1 MTSWA
6 TIAKRNIQSIPHSTT
21 ASINAGPARTG
32 PARTESAEISIAVYT
47 ASLGDAY
54 DKQARANDKQARA
67 TLEREEQSPHC
78 KPTYI
83 YMNRPDAPT
92 VCPIFKTSEDQEKW
106 MRHEAIQ
113 NDAYSNAMFER
124 RMQEWR
130 IKNNWQLPPM
140 KTAVSKDEQ
149 LCGFYVSK
157 DDDKDDKN
165 VVKYVTPYSTGRDL
179 EHEGMV
185 NMMWC
190 LIHSRADE
198 LVACKTVA
206 DFNALF
212 EQTIRLEYPS
222 YPSFSMQYGLK
233 RIITP
238 RKLLWLLSQKANVF
252 PGKARHETAR
262 WLVDPTNQ
270 YPAPVFDP
278 QVYTKSMVFFNLS
291 ACRMSVGTGD
301 EREVRTTKPV
311 FIVGTSGGRNETG
324 ICVVERLAQFGDE
337 AKIRW
342 LLSAQQLRKM
352 DRVVFSPDCCPFRS
366 KSYDSDDSD
375 YW

>member
-1 MTSWA
+1 MSSWA
-6 TIAKRNIQSIPHSTT
+6 SVAKRNIPSTPKSTATAAEKHIPSTPDLYAA
-21 ASINAGPARTG
+21 ASIA
-32 PARTESAEISIAVYT
+32 ESCDT
-47 ASLGDAY
+47 D
-54 DKQARANDKQARA
+54 DKRAQA
-67 TLEREEQSPHC
+67 TLRREEQSQC
-78 KPTYI
+78 RPTHI
-83 YMNRPDAPT
+83 YLRRPDAPT
-92 VCPIFKTSEDQEKW
+92 VSPIFRTREEQLQW
-106 MRHEAIQ
+106 MHTEAIK
-113 NDAYSNAMFER
+113 NDAHSNELFER

-130 IKNNWQLPPM
+130 VRNNWLLPPM
-140 KTAVSKDEQ
+140 KTEVSKDEQ
-149 LCGFYVSK
+149 IRGFYIGK
-157 DDDKDDKN
+157 DDDNAKDVD

-190 LIHSRADE
+190 LVHSRADE

-222 YPSFSMQYGLK
+222 YPSFSLQYGLK
-233 RIITP
+233 RVITP
-238 RKLLWLLSQKANVF
+238 RKLLWLFSQKANLF
-252 PGKARHETAR
+252 PGKARHGTAR

-278 QVYTKSMVFFNLS
+278 NVYTKSMVFFNLR
-291 ACRMSVGTGD
+291 ACRGATISTD

-311 FIVGTSGGRNETG
+311 YLVGAMGGRDETG
-324 ICVVERLAQFGDE
+324 ICVVERLTQFGNE

-342 LLSAQQLRKM
+342 LLSAKQLREM
-352 DRVVFSPDCCPFRS
+352 ERVVFSPDCCPFRA

>member
-1 MTSWA
+1 MHT
-6 TIAKRNIQSIPHSTT
+6 
-21 ASINAGPARTG
+21 
-32 PARTESAEISIAVYT
+32 
-47 ASLGDAY
+47 
-54 DKQARANDKQARA
+54 
-67 TLEREEQSPHC
+67 
-78 KPTYI
+78 
-83 YMNRPDAPT
+83 
-92 VCPIFKTSEDQEKW
+92 
-106 MRHEAIQ
+106 EAIK
-113 NDAYSNAMFER
+113 NDAHSNELFER

-130 IKNNWQLPPM
+130 VRNNWLLPPM
-140 KTAVSKDEQ
+140 KTEVSKDEQ
-149 LCGFYVSK
+149 IRGFYIGK
-157 DDDKDDKN
+157 DDDNAKDVD

-190 LIHSRADE
+190 LVHSRADE

-222 YPSFSMQYGLK
+222 YPSFSLQYGLK
-233 RIITP
+233 RVITP
-238 RKLLWLLSQKANVF
+238 RKLLWLFSQKANLF
-252 PGKARHETAR
+252 PGKARHGTAR

-278 QVYTKSMVFFNLS
+278 NVYTKSMVFFNLR
-291 ACRMSVGTGD
+291 ACRGATISTD

-311 FIVGTSGGRNETG
+311 YLVGAMGGRDETG
-324 ICVVERLAQFGDE
+324 ICVVERLTQFGNE

-342 LLSAQQLRKM
+342 LLSAKQLREM
-352 DRVVFSPDCCPFRS
+352 ERVVFSPDCCPFRA

>member
-1 MTSWA
+1 MSSWA
-6 TIAKRNIQSIPHSTT
+6 SVAKRNIPSTPKST
-21 ASINAGPARTG
+21 AIATAGPA
-32 PARTESAEISIAVYT
+32 AEKPKPSTLDLCAAASIAESCDT
-47 ASLGDAY
+47 D
-54 DKQARANDKQARA
+54 DKREYERY
-67 TLEREEQSPHC
+67 EREEQSQYR
-78 KPTYI
+78 PTHI
-83 YMNRPDAPT
+83 YLRRPDVPT
-92 VCPIFKTSEDQEKW
+92 VSPIFRTREEQLQW
-106 MRHEAIQ
+106 MHTEAIK
-113 NDAYSNAMFER
+113 NDAHSDAVFER

-130 IKNNWQLPPM
+130 VRNNWLLPPM
-140 KTAVSKDEQ
+140 KTEVSKEEQ
-149 LCGFYVSK
+149 IRGFYIGK
-157 DDDKDDKN
+157 DDDNAKGVD

-179 EHEGMV
+179 EHDGMV

-190 LIHSRADE
+190 LVHSRADE

-222 YPSFSMQYGLK
+222 YPSFSLQYGLK

-238 RKLLWLLSQKANVF
+238 RKLLWMFSQKANMF
-252 PGKARHETAR
+252 PGKARPGTAR
-262 WLVDPTNQ
+262 WTVDPTNL

-278 QVYTKSMVFFNLS
+278 KVYTKSMVFFNLR
-291 ACRMSVGTGD
+291 ACRVPVGMGD

-311 FIVGTSGGRNETG
+311 YLVGAMGGRDETG
-324 ICVVERLAQFGDE
+324 ICVVERLTQFGNE

-352 DRVVFSPDCCPFRS
+352 ERVVFSPDCCPFRA